1 MIKRID
7 HVGIAVHDRQAALRF
22 FVEGLGGRLIWSEA
36 LPSAGLHWTTVALG
50 ESCALELVEPLP
62 GPQGDPLQRFLSR
75 HGEGVHHLTIQV
87 EDLARVEQTLAERS
101 IPTFGGAEPISG
113 WKELFIHPRHAHGV
127 LIQFAEFDPLQW
139 TTPDDLPPCYH
150 ALQAERQRDA
160 TRDILLLGDP
170 RLRQVAE
177 LVDDP
182 THPDFRRAAE
192 RLRQQLEA
200 FRAVH
205 GFGRGIAGPQLGL
218 DQRVLALHLGSVEL
232 DGVPA
237 DGGSFLL
244 LNPEITRRSEDTFTL
259 WDDCMSF
266 PWLRVRVRRHR
277 HVSLSFMDLE
287 GAPHTWTGL
296 EPDLAELLQHEV
308 DHLDGILAVDRAV
321 DERSLVAREVF
332 EARRDEF
339 LAQVDRG

>member
-22 FVEGLGGRLIWSEA
+22 FVEGLGGRVIWSEA

-62 GPQGDPLQRFLSR
+62 GPQGEHLQRFLSR

-101 IPTFGGAEPISG
+101 IPTFGGAEPIAG

-139 TTPDDLPPCYH
+139 TAPDDRPPCYH
-150 ALQAERQRDA
+150 ALRAERQRHA
-160 TRDILLLGDP
+160 TRDILQLGDP
-170 RLRQVAE
+170 RLRQVAAP
-177 LVDDP
+177 VDDP
-182 THPDFRRAAE
+182 TGDAFRQEAQ
-192 RLRQQLEA
+192 RLEGQLEA
-200 FRAVH
+200 FRAAH
-205 GFGRGIAGPQLGL
+205 GFGRGIAAPQLGIAK
-218 DQRVLALHLGSVEL
+218 RAVALHLGAVAL

-237 DGGSFLL
+237 DGGPFLL
-244 LNPEITRRSEDTFTL
+244 INPELTRHGDETFTL

-266 PWLRVRVRRHR
+266 PGLRVRVRRHR
-277 HVSLSFMDLE
+277 HVSLSFVDLE

-296 EPDLAELLQHEV
+296 PPELAELLQHEV

-339 LAQVDRG
+339 LAQVDWR